1 MLQFQEM
8 QAQMILFLLAGY
20 ETTSSALSFTGY
32 ELALNVHVQRKLQ
45 EEIDNYFPAQVF
57 IKKETN

>member
-1 MLQFQEM
+1 
-8 QAQMILFLLAGY
+8 MILFLLAGY
-20 ETTSSALSFTGY
+20 ETTSSALSFTSY

-45 EEIDNYFPAQVF
+45 EEIDNYCPAQVF